1 MHKKE
6 GGMFIIKIG
15 APEGVPK
22 DENKEYKKEKGEGKA
37 FTKEEYVGYSPKVL
51 VDKLEDIKES
61 IANQNTKEAL
71 MKIDNCIVRL
81 NGKERPLADMK
92 DPFITSPF
100 QLDKMLPQPGKSS

>member
-1 MHKKE
+1 
-6 GGMFIIKIG
+6 MFIIKIG

-22 DENKEYKKEKGEGKA
+22 EDRKGYGKEKGEGKT
-37 FTKEEYVGYSPKVL
+37 FTKQEYGGYSPKVL

-81 NGKERPLADMK
+81 NGKEQPVAEID
-92 DPFITSPF
+92 DPFMTSPF
-100 QLDKMLPQPGKSS
+100 QLDQMLPQPGKS

>member
-37 FTKEEYVGYSPKVL
+37 FTKEEYGGYSPKVL

>member
-37 FTKEEYVGYSPKVL
+37 FTKEEYGGYSPKVV